1 MIEKTTSTIKNISI
15 SNHDKKGSTYYWI
28 MTIGACEY
36 NSASEHHVILRNE
49 SSNPVYFYSTL
60 NGEANSGVIDTN
72 ETESFFVWISSHK
85 KPHQL
90 DDSFDLELYS
100 IQGQDSVLSPIDLTL
115 PAILRDSRSDDWIKF
130 YDYWYLIKD
139 SIF

>member
-1 MIEKTTSTIKNISI
+1 L
-15 SNHDKKGSTYYWI
+15 
-28 MTIGACEY
+28 TIGACEY
-36 NSASEHHVILRNE
+36 NNASEHHVIIRNE

-60 NGEANSGVIDTN
+60 NGEVNSGVIDTN
-72 ETESFFVWISSHK
+72 ETESFFVWVNSHK

-100 IQGQDSVLSPIDLTL
+100 IQGQDSVSSSIDLSL
-115 PAILRDSRSDDWIKF
+115 PAILRDTRSDDWIKF

>member
-1 MIEKTTSTIKNISI
+1 MI
-15 SNHDKKGSTYYWI
+15 KKALLIIGLL
-28 MTIGACEY
+28 TIGACEF
-36 NSASEHHVILRNE
+36 NSASEHLVILRNE

-60 NGEANSGVIDTN
+60 NGEENSGVIDIN
-72 ETESFFVWISSHK
+72 ETESFFVWVNSHK

-100 IQGQDSVLSPIDLTL
+100 IQGQDSVSSSIDLSL
-115 PAILRDSRSDDWIKF
+115 PEILRDTRSDDWIKF

>member
-1 MIEKTTSTIKNISI
+1 MI
-15 SNHDKKGSTYYWI
+15 KKALLIIGLL
-28 MTIGACEY
+28 TIGACEY
-36 NSASEHHVILRNE
+36 NSASEHLVILRNE

-60 NGEANSGVIDTN
+60 NVEENSGVIDTN
-72 ETESFFVWISSHK
+72 ETESFFVWVNSHK
-85 KPHQL
+85 KPRQL

-100 IQGQDSVLSPIDLTL
+100 IQGQDSVSSYIDLSL
-115 PAILRDSRSDDWIKF
+115 PEILRDTRSDDWIKF